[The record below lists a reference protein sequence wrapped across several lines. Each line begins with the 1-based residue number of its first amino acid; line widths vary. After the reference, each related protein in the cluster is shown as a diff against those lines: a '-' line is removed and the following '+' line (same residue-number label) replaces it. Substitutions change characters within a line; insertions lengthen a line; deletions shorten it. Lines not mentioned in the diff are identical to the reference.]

1 MSKVE
6 LEKEIPPVNVNPKRP
21 QAIFLMKENYFGAV
35 MFQAIGARKALVE
48 YRQAIESKEGD
59 RR

>member
-1 MSKVE
+1 M
-6 LEKEIPPVNVNPKRP
+6 NVNPKRP

-48 YRQAIESKEGD
+48 YKQAIESKEGD